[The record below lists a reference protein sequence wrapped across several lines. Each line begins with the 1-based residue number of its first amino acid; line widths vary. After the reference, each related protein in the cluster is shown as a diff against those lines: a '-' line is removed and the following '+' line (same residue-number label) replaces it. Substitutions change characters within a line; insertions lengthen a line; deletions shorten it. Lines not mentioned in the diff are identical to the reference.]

1 MSIWTLKRQSPSAIF
16 LLFCGMIFFP
26 VTYQRYVRQN
36 LSAAEE
42 AKTYSACIPDFLRNR
57 PTNVVKHCF
66 RRWEESIN
74 ITPDEID
81 QLDDRHFLV
90 KSQTPGSPQVYSLNF
105 SSTQFPVPSCDWLKW
120 SEDWAKRHM
129 VCNQF
134 CVIYRHVDCWQW
146 EQLPEE
152 YRNNPFLTLDND
164 FLMEF
169 NSFPIQ
175 NHEEEINQLDHDQ
188 QKMGIAME
196 EISKIQDI
204 SIPSKSK
211 ISKLRSNISSYC

>member
-1 MSIWTLKRQSPSAIF
+1 MTANNRFRRWFESRWLNKHKRWVKAFRHKRLNTSVNTSNGVERQNKSLKYEYLDTKKAKSLCH
-16 LLFCGMIFFP
+16 LLTVLWNDFFP

-105 SSTQFPVPSCDWLKW
+105 SSTQFPVPSK
-120 SEDWAKRHM
+120 
-129 VCNQF
+129 
-134 CVIYRHVDCWQW
+134 IYKKCFV
-146 EQLPEE
+146 
-152 YRNNPFLTLDND
+152 
-164 FLMEF
+164 
-169 NSFPIQ
+169 
-175 NHEEEINQLDHDQ
+175 EEEVITIEDACTRC
-188 QKMGIAME
+188 KMNL
-196 EISKIQDI
+196 K
-204 SIPSKSK
+204 KN
-211 ISKLRSNISSYC
+211 L

>member
-1 MSIWTLKRQSPSAIF
+1 
-16 LLFCGMIFFP
+16 
-26 VTYQRYVRQN
+26 
-36 LSAAEE
+36 
-42 AKTYSACIPDFLRNR
+42 
-57 PTNVVKHCF
+57 
-66 RRWEESIN
+66 
-74 ITPDEID
+74 
-81 QLDDRHFLV
+81 
-90 KSQTPGSPQVYSLNF
+90 
-105 SSTQFPVPSCDWLKW
+105 
-120 SEDWAKRHM
+120 M
-129 VCNQF
+129 VCKHF
-134 CVIYRHVDCWQW
+134 CVIYIHVDCWQW

>member
-1 MSIWTLKRQSPSAIF
+1 MFKALISIILKTKESYF
-16 LLFCGMIFFP
+16 
-26 VTYQRYVRQN
+26 RYVRQN
-36 LSAAEE
+36 LAAAEE
-42 AKTYSACIPDFLRNR
+42 AKTYSACIPDFLKNR

-81 QLDDRHFLV
+81 QLDDGHFLV
-90 KSQTPGSPQVYSLNF
+90 KSQTPGSSQVYSLNF
-105 SSTQFPVPSCDWLKW
+105 SSTEFPVPFCDCD
-120 SEDWAKRHM
+120 DWAKHHM
-129 VCNQF
+129 VCKHF
-134 CVIYRHVDCWQW
+134 CAIFRHIDGWHW

-164 FLMEF
+164 VLMEF

-188 QKMGIAME
+188 PKMGIATE

-211 ISKLRSNISSYC
+211 ISKLRTNISSYCQIIKDYSKFACKH